1 MTINLD
7 IAAYNA
13 GKPVPP
19 TPGPTLREIFARK
32 RVYALSSSDSRA
44 RTEMIARLRHSTW
57 RRHEAHN
64 KQLQHFMDRE
74 RFQQNQTW
82 QAEYD
87 QLRSKYNPGQQHYID
102 DRMDKLK
109 DLILGRKLDKLEWQP
124 IR

>member
-1 MTINLD
+1 MTIDLD

-32 RVYALSSSDSRA
+32 RVYALSGNDSRA
-44 RTEMIARLRHSTW
+44 RTEMISRLRHSTW
-57 RRHEAHN
+57 RRHEHHN
-64 KQLQHFMDRE
+64 KQMQHFLDRE
-74 RFQQNQTW
+74 RFQKNQTW

-87 QLRSKYNPGQQHYID
+87 RLRSNYAPGLQPYLD

-109 DLILGRKLDKLEWQP
+109 ELIVGRKLDKLEWQP
-124 IR
+124 MP